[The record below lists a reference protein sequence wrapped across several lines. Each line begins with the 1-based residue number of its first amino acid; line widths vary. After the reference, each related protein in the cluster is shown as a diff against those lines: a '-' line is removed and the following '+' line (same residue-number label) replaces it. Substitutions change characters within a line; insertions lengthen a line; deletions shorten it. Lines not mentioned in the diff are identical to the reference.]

1 MNITMQASTPEQA
14 RQEILRVLENMRRSY
29 NRSAERA
36 ILKRVEAEALSSA
49 QALAAAINIISEIR
63 IVPKK
68 ELEQ

>member
-29 NRSAERA
+29 NRSAVSSM
-36 ILKRVEAEALSSA
+36 LKREKTDALSSVSA
-49 QALAAAINIISEIR
+49 ITAAINLISEIR